1 MMMYDCADLG
11 SISLESGSDSS
22 HLRSRSNSI
31 NSLNSI
37 NSSKSGLSSSSG
49 EEYVVTLVPSANRNF
64 STLLMGKSPGKRGSS
79 NFMEVEE
86 STMYE
91 NYPPRKPFI
100 NDPYE
105 RPPYKPVSTY
115 PEGNRT
121 AVVDALR
128 NLQHKIHALELER
141 TTAEDKLKS
150 LARETSKYQDTLQRE
165 SEQRKPSQTSVSK
178 HNQELESQLSVAET
192 RCQLLEKQLEN
203 MRNMVSNAE
212 KVKISAISK
221 TIELDRLQEP
231 VEHSSS
237 FQENLR
243 KIAELERDHM
253 KLTANR
259 NPCREQDTGER
270 HHRKVIVEKAAESF
284 GGGMWRCHGWG
295 GVMWGWGHGY
305 VGMMSC
311 GYGDCV
317 MWGWSLG
324 WLGYVVMWVV
334 GSCAGWGHGWV
345 MWGWGYVGSW
355 GVIGVM
361 LVVSHGGHGWGW
373 CNVSDVGDGV
383 MWGMEWGHERL
394 KENWVMQIM
403 WGMEDMLGWVANKNP
418 QFPRVNLSLKGLLI
432 LSVQK
437 ANRILQEADEKEREF
452 KKPHK
457 VKRATKKKK
466 KVVSKKSGHCHKT
479 DPAKHYRLNL
489 NDIPFVAGKNTG
501 PSYSVGANVQN
512 VLSLMKSHN
521 MALCS
526 RATYAG
532 GSCGSS
538 TPSSSESSS
547 PSTEHD
553 LAEILIQ
560 LQDEFHQMS
569 FEHQELSKEISDS
582 EDPRMREDME
592 RELEALVSRMEAKSL
607 QISKIRGHQEKVA
620 NKKKKKSR
628 RNSDGDEYS
637 TPRSGHRYAHP
648 RVSASPSPVYS
659 GEVEVTTTIK
669 PRGAGAG
676 VVQIRPSS
684 AREISLNV
692 LKDMKKL
699 QSTLRKDDL
708 CWK

>member
-1 MMMYDCADLG
+1 MI
-11 SISLESGSDSS
+11 ISGNMD
-22 HLRSRSNSI
+22 ND
-31 NSLNSI
+31 SLN
-37 NSSKSGLSSSSG
+37 
-49 EEYVVTLVPSANRNF
+49 ENF

-259 NPCREQDTGER
+259 NPCRGNKIRELEERLGEER
-270 HHRKVIVEKAAESF
+270 HHRKVIVEKAAE
-284 GGGMWRCHGWG
+284 
-295 GVMWGWGHGY
+295 
-305 VGMMSC
+305 
-311 GYGDCV
+311 
-317 MWGWSLG
+317 
-324 WLGYVVMWVV
+324 
-334 GSCAGWGHGWV
+334 
-345 MWGWGYVGSW
+345 
-355 GVIGVM
+355 I
-361 LVVSHGGHGWGW
+361 
-373 CNVSDVGDGV
+373 
-383 MWGMEWGHERL
+383 E
-394 KENWVMQIM
+394 
-403 WGMEDMLGWVANKNP
+403 
-418 QFPRVNLSLKGLLI
+418 
-432 LSVQK
+432 SVQK